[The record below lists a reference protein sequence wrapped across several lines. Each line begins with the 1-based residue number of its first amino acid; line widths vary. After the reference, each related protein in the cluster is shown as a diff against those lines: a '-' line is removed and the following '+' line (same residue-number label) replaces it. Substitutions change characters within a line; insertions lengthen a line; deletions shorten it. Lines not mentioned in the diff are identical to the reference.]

1 MSIQALPG
9 DSGTDQT
16 VGFGDVTPRASVQG
30 SESEEQRGVQD
41 STPAIKDISEA
52 EQRSDS
58 AQGITSQRR
67 RPAEGEVDTT
77 PLARR
82 G

>member
-1 MSIQALPG
+1 MNIQALPG
-9 DSGTDQT
+9 DSAPDQT
-16 VGFGDVTPRASVQG
+16 VGFGDVTPRASVQW
-30 SESEEQRGVQD
+30 SESEEQVGVQD
-41 STPAIKDISEA
+41 SAPAVGDISEA

-58 AQGITSQRR
+58 AQGITNHRR

>member
-1 MSIQALPG
+1 MNSQALPG
-9 DSGTDQT
+9 DSGIDQT
-16 VGFGDVTPRASVQG
+16 VGFGDVTPRTSVQG
-30 SESEEQRGVQD
+30 SESEEQRGVKD
-41 STPAIKDISEA
+41 GTPAIRDVSEA

-58 AQGITSQRR
+58 TQGITSQRR
-67 RPAEGEVDTT
+67 RPGEGEVDTT

>member
-9 DSGTDQT
+9 DSAPDQT
-16 VGFGDVTPRASVQG
+16 VGFGDVTPGASVQW
-30 SESEEQRGVQD
+30 SKSEEQAGVQD
-41 STPAIKDISEA
+41 SAPTIGGISEA

-58 AQGITSQRR
+58 AQGITNQRR
-67 RPAEGEVDTT
+67 RPAEGEVDIT